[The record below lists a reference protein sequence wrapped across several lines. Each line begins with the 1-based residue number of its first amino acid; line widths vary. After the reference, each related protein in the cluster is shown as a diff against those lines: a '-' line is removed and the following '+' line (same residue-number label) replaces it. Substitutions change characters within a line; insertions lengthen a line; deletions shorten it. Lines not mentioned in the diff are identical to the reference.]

1 MVHTFTLLF
10 EEVETGDDMGRIRR
24 AIRRAGGTITDER
37 VSYQAE
43 MATVRV
49 EAPVTREHFIRLLPE
64 NVALADT
71 D

>member
-1 MVHTFTLLF
+1 
-10 EEVETGDDMGRIRR
+10 
-24 AIRRAGGTITDER
+24 
-37 VSYQAE
+37 